1 MPAPRGKEWGGVFV
15 ALTIV
20 CYGLMFVE
28 NVKTSSSMPE
38 FFTDIFLAMA
48 VAGIATLAWISWSFL
63 RQYDSP
69 GHDADEED

>member
-1 MPAPRGKEWGGVFV
+1 
-15 ALTIV
+15 
-20 CYGLMFVE
+20 
-28 NVKTSSSMPE
+28 MPE